1 MISINNII
9 DECKRTNYQP
19 FTISSSESIN
29 IVIQTYKELNNFLS
43 MSTEG
48 VIGHILSFLIKTI
61 AKIIKFITSS
71 IIYITRTVIHA
82 ISTCISFLTKSRK
95 PPKKDSETLLEKLKN
110 IGNKSIESANTDEI
124 NSFSNT
130 VKQYI
135 KSKEDIEKMSKE
147 EFVFYKVFLI
157 NGNPNDVKTICE
169 FFNRQTSKLK
179 EYGNYIEN
187 KGKIL
192 LYKNSSK
199 SNESYYNLLSMENEN
214 PSFTKIGDEITST
227 IKLDKNISKDYVLIL
242 DNIQR
247 SIYANPNDAIW
258 LNKMK
263 NVFNNGINDLK
274 KIVDILNKEQKEL
287 EKINQNIDDE
297 TKNKISEYNSEL
309 RKIQPC
315 IYSYT
320 MSANYFNKYNSIKV
334 KLMNGFSNVV
344 YKLRN
349 A

>member
-9 DECKRTNYQP
+9 DECKTTDYQS
-19 FTISSSESIN
+19 FTINSSESIN
-29 IVIQTYKELNNFLS
+29 IVIRSYKELNNYLS

-48 VIGHILSFLIKTI
+48 VIGHILVFLIKTI

-71 IIYITRTVIHA
+71 IIYMTRTVIHV
-82 ISTCISFLTKSRK
+82 ISNCISFLTKSRK

-110 IGNKSIESANTDEI
+110 IGNKSIESVDTNEI

-135 KSKEDIEKMSKE
+135 KSKEDIKKMSKE

-169 FFNRQTSKLK
+169 FFNRQTTKLK
-179 EYGNYIEN
+179 EYGSYIEN
-187 KGKIL
+187 KGKVL

-199 SNESYYNLLSMENEN
+199 SNERYYNLLSMENEN
-214 PSFTKIGDEITST
+214 PSFIKIGDEITNT
-227 IKLDKNISKDYVLIL
+227 IRFDKNISKDYILVL

-287 EKINQNIDDE
+287 EKINQNIDNE

-320 MSANYFNKYNSIKV
+320 MSANYFNKYNLIKV
-334 KLMNGFSNVV
+334 KLMNGFSNII